1 VALGPPVLGP
11 LGRIALGGRNWET
24 YSNDPYLTG
33 ALGAEAVKGVQD
45 NGVISC
51 TKVSTH
57 DPCIFQP
64 NHSNVRSAFCW
75 ERAGNAPK
83 PTRGPDTNTTIEA
96 SSSNIDD
103 RTMHEHYMWPFADA
117 VHAGTASISTFSLT
131 LSHLAIKAHPLLTA
145 LLPSVCIRETE
156 Q

>member
-1 VALGPPVLGP
+1 MILISPGPWALKLSKVC
-11 LGRIALGGRNWET
+11 RITASSHAR
-24 YSNDPYLTG
+24 
-33 ALGAEAVKGVQD
+33 
-45 NGVISC
+45 
-51 TKVSTH
+51 
-57 DPCIFQP
+57 
-64 NHSNVRSAFCW
+64 RSAHTILVYFN
-75 ERAGNAPK
+75 RIILMSGQHFVGNEQEMHRNP
-83 PTRGPDTNTTIEA
+83 RVDPDTNPTIEA

-131 LSHLAIKAHPLLTA
+131 LSHLDMKAHPLLTA